1 MVLTKEVGYDNSMKV
16 FTAVDESLCKGL
28 LEIGSY
34 KKPLPLLPFSSLTT
48 FVLPFVLLT
57 VFQSRIPPFS
67 APSLLSLLP
76 SQCAVTMLAGGCS
89 SWGEERVPEWQEG
102 NMFSFS
108 SKGAEMCRTKQKGK
122 PSHCPVGLPHV
133 QLLLLLSKGC
143 LC

>member
-1 MVLTKEVGYDNSMKV
+1 MVLAKEVGYDNSMKV

-28 LEIGSY
+28 LETGSY

-89 SWGEERVPEWQEG
+89 SWGEERVPE
-102 NMFSFS
+102 
-108 SKGAEMCRTKQKGK
+108 
-122 PSHCPVGLPHV
+122 
-133 QLLLLLSKGC
+133 
-143 LC
+143 